1 MRKFSVLPAFIMTF
15 ICMLAFL
22 VVPFGQASANVADG
36 TYDINYVIQKA
47 ENDSASMAND
57 YFEKPAKLIVK
68 NGEMRVQIPMNH
80 SAWITEFKA
89 PENGNFVDAKVVSK
103 DESADKRT
111 VEFKIDDLS
120 KPAAVKIHVVVPNVN
135 YDHNY
140 TIRFAFDANVKAVG
154 GENKATA
161 ATKNED
167 QTQKNTQVKEEV
179 KKEESKET
187 NKETNKDVNKDVN
200 KGTNESGKAEKTD
213 NPKTSD
219 EARIGL
225 FAALL
230 LISGVFL
237 IRKVRQN

>member
-1 MRKFSVLPAFIMTF
+1 MRKISVLPAFIITF
-15 ICMLAFL
+15 VCMLAFL
-22 VVPFGQASANVADG
+22 IMPYGKVSAQLADG
-36 TYDINYVIQKA
+36 TYNINYVIQKA

-103 DESADKRT
+103 DEAADKRT

-120 KPAAVKIHVVVPNVN
+120 KPLGVKIHVVVPSAN
-135 YDHNY
+135 YDHHY
-140 TIRFAFDANVKAVG
+140 TIRFAFDANVQAVG
-154 GENKATA
+154 GENKATTV
-161 ATKNED
+161 TKNND
-167 QTQKNTQVKEEV
+167 QTKTDTQVKEEV
-179 KKEESKET
+179 KKEES
-187 NKETNKDVNKDVN
+187 

-213 NPKTSD
+213 NPKTGD

-225 FAALL
+225 FAVLI
-230 LISGVFL
+230 LISGIFL

>member
-1 MRKFSVLPAFIMTF
+1 MRKFSVLPAFIITLV
-15 ICMLAFL
+15 CMLAFL
-22 VVPFGQASANVADG
+22 VVPFGQASAKLADG
-36 TYDINYVIQKA
+36 TYDINYVIKKA

-120 KPAAVKIHVVVPNVN
+120 KPAGVKIHVVVPNVN
-135 YDHNY
+135 YDHHY

-154 GENKATA
+154 GENNATGV
-161 ATKNED
+161 TKNED
-167 QTQKNTQVKEEV
+167 QT
-179 KKEESKET
+179 KKIPSKRRSKERREQS
-187 NKETNKDVNKDVN
+187 NK
-200 KGTNESGKAEKTD
+200 
-213 NPKTSD
+213 
-219 EARIGL
+219 
-225 FAALL
+225 
-230 LISGVFL
+230 
-237 IRKVRQN
+237 

>member
-1 MRKFSVLPAFIMTF
+1 MRKIFVLPAFIITF
-15 ICMLAFL
+15 VCMLAFI
-22 VVPFGQASANVADG
+22 VMPYGKASAQLADG

-68 NGEMRVQIPMNH
+68 NGEMRVQVPMNH

-111 VEFKIDDLS
+111 VEFKVDDLS
-120 KPAAVKIHVVVPNVN
+120 KPAAVKIHVVVPNAN
-135 YDHNY
+135 YDHHY
-140 TIRFAFDANVKAVG
+140 TIRFAFDANVKAVSG
-154 GENKATA
+154 DNGVA
-161 ATKNED
+161 ATTKNND
-167 QTQKNTQVKEEV
+167 QAKTDTQVKEEKTKV
-179 KKEESKET
+179 ESKET
-187 NKETNKDVNKDVN
+187 AKEANKETK
-200 KGTNESGKAEKTD
+200 NENGKAEKTD
-213 NPKTSD
+213 NPKTGD

-225 FAALL
+225 FAALI

-237 IRKVRQN
+237 IRKVKLSK

>member
-1 MRKFSVLPAFIMTF
+1 MRKISVLPAFIITF
-15 ICMLAFL
+15 VCMLAFL
-22 VVPFGQASANVADG
+22 VMPYGKASAQLADG

-57 YFEKPAKLIVK
+57 YFEKPAKLVVK

-120 KPAAVKIHVVVPNVN
+120 KPAAAKIHVVVPNVN

-140 TIRFAFDANVKAVG
+140 TIRFAFDADVKAVG
-154 GENKATA
+154 GENKVIT
-161 ATKNED
+161 ATKNND
-167 QTQKNTQVKEEV
+167 QTKTDTKVKEEV
-179 KKEESKET
+179 KKEESKEA
-187 NKETNKDVNKDVN
+187 NKEAN

-213 NPKTSD
+213 NPKTGD

-225 FAALL
+225 FAALI

-237 IRKVRQN
+237 IRKVKLSK

>member
-1 MRKFSVLPAFIMTF
+1 MGKLQRQL
-15 ICMLAFL
+15 
-22 VVPFGQASANVADG
+22 ADG

-57 YFEKPAKLIVK
+57 YFEKPAKLVVK

-103 DESADKRT
+103 DESTDKRT

-120 KPAAVKIHVVVPNVN
+120 KPAVPKIHVVVPNVN

-161 ATKNED
+161 VTKNND
-167 QTQKNTQVKEEV
+167 QTKTDTKVKEEV
-179 KKEESKET
+179 KKKRVKKQIKKRTKEQM
-187 NKETNKDVNKDVN
+187 
-200 KGTNESGKAEKTD
+200 
-213 NPKTSD
+213 
-219 EARIGL
+219 
-225 FAALL
+225 
-230 LISGVFL
+230 
-237 IRKVRQN
+237 KVVKLKKQITQKQAMKHVLDYLRR

>member
-1 MRKFSVLPAFIMTF
+1 MRKISVLPAFIITF
-15 ICMLAFL
+15 VCMLAFL
-22 VVPFGQASANVADG
+22 VMPYGKVSAQLADG

-57 YFEKPAKLIVK
+57 YFEKPAKLVVK

-111 VEFKIDDLS
+111 VEFKVDDLS

-161 ATKNED
+161 VIKNNNQTKTD
-167 QTQKNTQVKEEV
+167 TKVKEEV
-179 KKEESKET
+179 KKEESKEA
-187 NKETNKDVNKDVN
+187 NKEAN
-200 KGTNESGKAEKTD
+200 KGTNESGKTEKPA
-213 NPKTSD
+213 NPKTGD

-225 FAALL
+225 FAALI

>member
-1 MRKFSVLPAFIMTF
+1 MRKISVLPAFIITF
-15 ICMLAFL
+15 VCMLAFL
-22 VVPFGQASANVADG
+22 VMLYGKVSAQLADG

-57 YFEKPAKLIVK
+57 YFEKPAKLVVK

-111 VEFKIDDLS
+111 VEFKVDDLS

-154 GENKATA
+154 RENKATA
-161 ATKNED
+161 VIKNNNQTKTD
-167 QTQKNTQVKEEV
+167 TKVKEEV
-179 KKEESKET
+179 KKEESKEA
-187 NKETNKDVNKDVN
+187 NKEAN
-200 KGTNESGKAEKTD
+200 KGTNESGKTEKTD
-213 NPKTSD
+213 NPKTGD

-225 FAALL
+225 FAALI

>member
-1 MRKFSVLPAFIMTF
+1 MRKISVLPAFIITF
-15 ICMLAFL
+15 VCMLAFL
-22 VVPFGQASANVADG
+22 VMPYGKVSAQLADG

-47 ENDSASMAND
+47 ENASASMAND
-57 YFEKPAKLIVK
+57 YFEKPAKLVVK

-120 KPAAVKIHVVVPNVN
+120 KPAAAKIHVVVPNVN

-154 GENKATA
+154 GENKTATV
-161 ATKNED
+161 TKNDD
-167 QTQKNTQVKEEV
+167 QAKKDTTVKEEA
-179 KKEESKET
+179 KKEESKEV
-187 NKETNKDVNKDVN
+187 NKEAN

-213 NPKTSD
+213 NPKTGD
-219 EARIGL
+219 EARTGL
-225 FAALL
+225 FAALI